1 MSRINLRSP
10 FLIFFLM
17 ASFNSVGMWTEIPQI
32 NSNGQTVFIDF
43 NRIEEKSDS
52 YVYWWMMIS
61 DTKVSEK
68 VYVQTDCEL
77 ESINRL
83 QIDLH
88 SKPFGIGEVVQVQLE
103 ESWTYP
109 TTDSTL
115 YRVVE
120 VVCEMVKVSPEQRQQ
135 SVTNLL
141 MSLEYKKKINE
152 LSEEEGII
160 NSF

>member
-1 MSRINLRSP
+1 MFRTNIRSP
-10 FLIFFLM
+10 FLIFFLLV
-17 ASFNSVGMWTEIPQI
+17 SFNSVGMWTEIPQI

-77 ESINRL
+77 KSINRL

-88 SKPFGIGEVVQVQLE
+88 SKPFGVGEVVQVEPE
-103 ESWTYP
+103 ESWNYP
-109 TTDSTL
+109 STDSTL
-115 YRVVE
+115 YRFVE
-120 VVCEMVKVSPEQRQQ
+120 VVCEMAKVSPEQRQQ

-141 MSLEYKKKINE
+141 MSLEYKRKIDE
-152 LSEEEGII
+152 LSEKEGIT
-160 NSF
+160 NSL

>member
-1 MSRINLRSP
+1 MSRISLRSP
-10 FLIFFLM
+10 FLVFFLM

-43 NRIEEKSDS
+43 NKIEEKSDS

-61 DTKVSEK
+61 DTKASEK

-88 SKPFGIGEVVQVQLE
+88 SKPFGAGEVVQVEPE
-103 ESWTYP
+103 ESWNYP
-109 TTDSTL
+109 STDSIL
-115 YRVVE
+115 YRFVE
-120 VVCEMVKVSPEQRQQ
+120 VVCEMARVSPEQRQQ
-135 SVTNLL
+135 SITNLL
-141 MSLEYKKKINE
+141 MSLEYKRKIDE
-152 LSEEEGII
+152 LSEKEGIT
-160 NSF
+160 NSL

>member
-1 MSRINLRSP
+1 MFRKNIRSP
-10 FLIFFLM
+10 FLIFLLM
-17 ASFNSVGMWTEIPQI
+17 FSFNSVGMWTEIHQI

-61 DTKVSEK
+61 DTKASEK

-88 SKPFGIGEVVQVQLE
+88 SKPFGVGGVVQVQPE

-109 TTDSTL
+109 SKDSTL
-115 YRVVE
+115 YRFVE
-120 VVCEMVKVSPEQRQQ
+120 VVCEMAKVSPEQRQQ
-135 SVTNLL
+135 SITNLL
-141 MSLEYKKKINE
+141 MSLEYKRKIDE
-152 LSEEEGII
+152 LSEKEGIT
-160 NSF
+160 NSL

>member
-1 MSRINLRSP
+1 MSRISLRSP

-17 ASFNSVGMWTEIPQI
+17 VSFNSVGMWTEIPQI

-43 NRIEEKSDS
+43 NKIEEKSDS

-88 SKPFGIGEVVQVQLE
+88 SKPFGAGELAQVEPE
-103 ESWTYP
+103 ESWNYP
-109 TTDSTL
+109 STDSTL
-115 YRVVE
+115 YRFVE
-120 VVCEMVKVSPEQRQQ
+120 VVCEMAKVSPEQRQQ
-135 SVTNLL
+135 SITNLL
-141 MSLEYKKKINE
+141 MSLEYKRKIDE
-152 LSEEEGII
+152 LSEKEGIT
-160 NSF
+160 NSL

>member
-1 MSRINLRSP
+1 
-10 FLIFFLM
+10 M
-17 ASFNSVGMWTEIPQI
+17 ASFNSVGMWTETPQI
-32 NSNGQTVFIDF
+32 NPNGQTGFIDF

-88 SKPFGIGEVVQVQLE
+88 SKPVGVGEVVQVEPE
-103 ESWTYP
+103 ERWNYP
-109 TTDSTL
+109 STDSTL
-115 YRVVE
+115 YRFVE
-120 VVCEMVKVSPEQRQQ
+120 LVCEIAKVSPEQR
-135 SVTNLL
+135 
-141 MSLEYKKKINE
+141 
-152 LSEEEGII
+152 
-160 NSF
+160 